1 MRLHDI
7 TIDNFRGIRSLHL
20 DLDDLTVLI
29 GENNTGKSTILEAI
43 KLALLRGYSARR
55 ANQFTEYDFHL
66 ENADSR
72 PQTAPPIQIT
82 LHFAEDQADEWADT
96 IIQQMN
102 EVIQLDE
109 NGLNHIW
116 LRVKGGYEADSAS
129 YLTEWVFTNSNG
141 EELVLRNATPLNL
154 VARFVPLFFLS
165 ALRDASKEFGQRGQ
179 FWSGFLKSIQLPD
192 EERER
197 IEEML
202 RDVNASV
209 IDSNANLAEITEK
222 IGDTGR
228 LVPLGSDDPVVL
240 EAIPTRIFDMVG
252 KIQVNLKS
260 VYGVKLPL
268 YRHGEGTQNLAVLM
282 LFQAF
287 VAANLSDAYTPE
299 STPILALEEPEAHLH
314 PSAIRTLGVFLK
326 DMSGQILVTSHSGD
340 FVSRVPLKALRRLY
354 KVNGETKVGQVDDNL
369 FTERERQAI
378 DYDIRLTRGHY
389 LFSRCWLLVEGETEF
404 HLMPLLGTCQ

>member
-1 MRLHDI
+1 
-7 TIDNFRGIRSLHL
+7 
-20 DLDDLTVLI
+20 
-29 GENNTGKSTILEAI
+29 
-43 KLALLRGYSARR
+43 
-55 ANQFTEYDFHL
+55 
-66 ENADSR
+66 
-72 PQTAPPIQIT
+72 
-82 LHFAEDQADEWADT
+82 
-96 IIQQMN
+96 
-102 EVIQLDE
+102 
-109 NGLNHIW
+109 
-116 LRVKGGYEADSAS
+116 
-129 YLTEWVFTNSNG
+129 
-141 EELVLRNATPLNL
+141 
-154 VARFVPLFFLS
+154 
-165 ALRDASKEFGQRGQ
+165 
-179 FWSGFLKSIQLPD
+179 
-192 EERER
+192 
-197 IEEML
+197 
-202 RDVNASV
+202 
-209 IDSNANLAEITEK
+209 
-222 IGDTGR
+222 
-228 LVPLGSDDPVVL
+228 
-240 EAIPTRIFDMVG
+240 MVG